1 MLRKM
6 SDVRFNAILLKLNQI
21 GTYTETIK
29 TIELAKS
36 NDQIRKFNLMSSAKQ
51 TSILG
56 KVGEGITNL
65 KEKVIDHIQVVKDNT
80 TATTAAQTN
89 NSN

>member
-1 MLRKM
+1 MADEFKGVT
-6 SDVRFNAILLKLNQI
+6 DAIKELN
-21 GTYTETIK
+21 
-29 TIELAKS
+29 IELAKS